1 MHLRSLS
8 IIVIVAVLLPGKN
21 MAGGVT
27 LPDITKVSVPSTKSS
42 STILIT
48 RVWIVPLLVP
58 ARNLS
63 LVLDRRKSSLSA
75 QQ

>member
-75 QQ
+75 EQ

>member
-8 IIVIVAVLLPGKN
+8 IIVIVAILLPGKN
-21 MAGGVT
+21 VAGDVT
-27 LPDITKVSVPSTKSS
+27 LPERTKLSVPSTKSS

-63 LVLDRRKSSLSA
+63 LVLDRQKSSLSA